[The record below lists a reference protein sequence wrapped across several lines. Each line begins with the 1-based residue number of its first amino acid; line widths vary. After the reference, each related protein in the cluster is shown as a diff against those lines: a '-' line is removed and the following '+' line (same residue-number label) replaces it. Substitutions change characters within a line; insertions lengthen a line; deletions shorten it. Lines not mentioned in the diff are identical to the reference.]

1 MKRYFILLCFVFIAV
16 MLLGMVSAKKSLY
29 TEAQI
34 NKYNQENKV
43 DIIANKNTDSV
54 APQIIV
60 VYPDNLDNGQT
71 VAADKVYL
79 KFLDNIEVAQAFLND
94 QQISL
99 DSVVVT
105 SLGISKILIVDSAGN
120 KAEFSFT
127 IVPR

>member
-1 MKRYFILLCFVFIAV
+1 